1 MQLLQQSLPIK
12 ACAHL
17 ELDALVGILGWGSTG
32 PVGPAVCLGLGV
44 KEAITSKAFC
54 VLKVANYAYLNH
66 GPKTVVHSNAT

>member
-17 ELDALVGILGWGSTG
+17 ELDVLVGILGWGSMG

-44 KEAITSKAFC
+44 KEAITS
-54 VLKVANYAYLNH
+54 
-66 GPKTVVHSNAT
+66 